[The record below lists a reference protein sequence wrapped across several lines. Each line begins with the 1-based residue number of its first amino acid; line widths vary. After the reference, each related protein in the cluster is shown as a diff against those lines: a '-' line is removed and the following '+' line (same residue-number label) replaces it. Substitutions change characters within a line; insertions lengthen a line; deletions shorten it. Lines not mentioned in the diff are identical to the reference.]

1 MMQLTKPA
9 KRLSQARYLAFVPL
23 ALALVFSF
31 ATKGKALTSED
42 AINLQNTDQL
52 SETPANASLQ
62 LVQTSSKDT
71 TRVTNQS
78 IVSIN
83 DIRDIAK
90 ESKMPLI
97 IVDGLEFS
105 GGIDSIGRI
114 PPEII
119 QSVLILKDSAAK
131 AFYVPRAA
139 RAANDVIIISVRL
152 LTDGEEC
159 TVHHSMRVTGNDT
172 TYYVFNEGDVG
183 KLVKSK
189 NLSNYEVSVRKGKD
203 EKIFS
208 EKDGGEVQIYKIKR
222 TKDKSTGSGD
232 QIFEKVEE
240 PPYFQ
245 GGEEARIKYLMDN
258 LTYPAAARDSN
269 VQGTVYVS
277 FVVEKD
283 GSISNV
289 EILRGIDDDCDKETI
304 RVIKNMPKWIPGK
317 QRGQAVRVRF
327 AMPVKF
333 VLGE

>member
-1 MMQLTKPA
+1 M
-9 KRLSQARYLAFVPL
+9 
-23 ALALVFSF
+23 
-31 ATKGKALTSED
+31 
-42 AINLQNTDQL
+42 
-52 SETPANASLQ
+52 
-62 LVQTSSKDT
+62 QTSSKDT

-139 RAANDVIIISVRL
+139 RAANDVIIIETNPDLKGTGASVRL

-203 EKIFS
+203 EKK
-208 EKDGGEVQIYKIKR
+208 EKKCKKAPPSGESVR
-222 TKDKSTGSGD
+222 
-232 QIFEKVEE
+232 
-240 PPYFQ
+240 
-245 GGEEARIKYLMDN
+245 L
-258 LTYPAAARDSN
+258 
-269 VQGTVYVS
+269 
-277 FVVEKD
+277 
-283 GSISNV
+283 
-289 EILRGIDDDCDKETI
+289 DC
-304 RVIKNMPKWIPGK
+304 G
-317 QRGQAVRVRF
+317 
-327 AMPVKF
+327 
-333 VLGE
+333 